1 MKKIHQYLLVGG
13 SLAGVMLLLSGCANG
28 TNQKQLPTGLFGF
41 VYHLIGLP
49 LQHIMLQMAHAIGN
63 NGAGW
68 AIVIVTIMVR
78 IILMPLMLNQ
88 QNKSIT
94 QQEKIARLQPQMKL
108 IQAAMRQKDINRD
121 QQMQLSMWQRDL
133 YQKNNLSLTGGIGC
147 LPLLLP
153 LPVMWGIYDSVFY
166 SKALSAASFFGI
178 SLSQKSLSLA
188 IVATVFTLAQSYLS
202 TIGIPAEQKKTMQSM
217 LLLNPVMT
225 LFFSLSFPGSVAL
238 YWTAANF
245 VLMLQQ
251 LIITFVLMPRV
262 KARIAKELKD
272 TPVVEVVTSEKIAA
286 LFNGLTKNQNNQTN
300 TNLHNNIRNR
310 NQGKQRHHK

>member
-1 MKKIHQYLLVGG
+1 MKKIRQYLLIGG

-28 TNQKQLPTGLFGF
+28 TNQQQLPTGLFGF

-78 IILMPLMLNQ
+78 ILLMPLMLNQ

-108 IQAAMRQKDINRD
+108 IQAAMRKKDINRD

-147 LPLLLP
+147 LPLLLQ
-153 LPVMWGIYDSVFY
+153 LPVMWGIYDAVFY

-225 LFFSLSFPGSVAL
+225 LFFSLSFPGAVAL

-262 KARIAKELKD
+262 KSRIAKELKD
-272 TPVVEVVTSEKIAA
+272 TPVVEVVTSEKISD
-286 LFNGLTKNQNNQTN
+286 LFNGSTKNQNNQNN
-300 TNLHNNIRNR
+300 TNLHNNLRNR